1 MYSSYCYCQEKT
13 LLTFV
18 KVVYIVITTMILRL
32 KRLRL
37 SKPKIIVLAILLVV
51 FLTGGYLLYREKFSS
66 TRILDKFPVMLINNG
81 KTAVYYQMKVAR
93 NSITNQII
101 VSNLTSEK
109 QEGTKI
115 YEDIPKEI
123 VQSASELD
131 FKPKP
136 IVLEDDP
143 IILWDLGPLDQG
155 KSVELQY
162 TPKKRYEQ
170 TLCTDKG
177 YYSEMDKVGLN
188 AMYPDDCDKFIEMRY
203 QEALARNKKRREQ
216 ELKDQVQL
224 INPGEAQYQEI
235 EKAAKK
241 VISQTEKQT
250 TRKGCSGSKE
260 DVIAKIRAGY
270 PEVTALPVY
279 NNLAADC
286 EGACNKSTS
295 RWEIV
300 CSRDPYKT
308 EYMEHE
314 FHFTFY
320 VGDTNGN
327 VRKTG
332 NYVRSRSYDVVK
344 KAWEDWKNYGQ
355 PQFGVK

>member
-1 MYSSYCYCQEKT
+1 MVVLPLVLIVGLVGFFLFRKVYS
-13 LLTFV
+13 
-18 KVVYIVITTMILRL
+18 
-32 KRLRL
+32 
-37 SKPKIIVLAILLVV
+37 P
-51 FLTGGYLLYREKFSS
+51 
-66 TRILDKFPVMLINNG
+66 TRILDKFPVMLINSG
-81 KTAVYYQMKVAR
+81 KTAVYYQMKVAKS
-93 NSITNQII
+93 SITNQII
-101 VSNLTSEK
+101 VSNLTGEK

-123 VQSASELD
+123 AQSASELD

-136 IVLEDDP
+136 VVLEDDP
-143 IILWDLGPLDQG
+143 LIMWDLGPLDQG
-155 KSVELQY
+155 KSVELRY

-260 DVIAKIRAGY
+260 DVIGKIRAGY

-286 EGACNKSTS
+286 EGVCNKSAG

-300 CSRDPYKT
+300 CSRDPFKT
-308 EYMEHE
+308 PAGAMEYESW
-314 FHFTFY
+314 FTFY
-320 VGDTNGN
+320 VGDADGKA
-327 VRKTG
+327 RKVG
-332 NYVRSRSYDVVK
+332 NYGKSRNYDVINK
-344 KAWEDWKNYGQ
+344 TWEDWKNYGQ
-355 PQFGVK
+355 AQFGVK